1 MAYLEWFRR
10 KLGERFDSHPLL
22 DSHFLVGESEDDEGN
37 VRVREVLDDGAGVQ
51 VVLVV
56 EDETVH
62 FHNQVADL

>member
-1 MAYLEWFRR
+1 MAYLEWFRW

-22 DSHFLVGESEDDEGN
+22 DGHFLVGESEDDEGN